1 MKTAKEYLL
10 KRDHLLYNILQP
22 YPKEGFIHIFID
34 SQIQWNKKTWCSIM
48 SSKHRQASADWIFTN
63 LRKHCRNR
71 CRSQSLHCTAVFIA
85 VLFILVWFDSHIN
98 PLLLLFFSHFL
109 LSELFL
115 IWTDYV
121 QAVRGLLMCGLTIG
135 FFAVVCCFVGME
147 CTYIGG
153 SDKTKDK
160 VLFAGAVLHFVG
172 GKLWTYAVL
181 LSVNVLPSFFSSVHR
196 NLFTQVCQTLL
207 PTAYTSTELPGQLLL
222 ERSHQEFCGTAFS
235 TPYTILHKIFLNYR
249 HICYKFCSNLY
260 YLNDSMIFSLSFHF
274 FQIWIRISS
283 FSRIGR
289 RLFHPSRGCS
299 LCCDSV

>member
-48 SSKHRQASADWIFTN
+48 SSKHHQASADWIFTN

-98 PLLLLFFSHFL
+98 PLLFIIFSHFL

-181 LSVNVLPSFFSSVHR
+181 LSVNVLPSFFFLCSPKPLHAGMSDIA
-196 NLFTQVCQTLL
+196 
-207 PTAYTSTELPGQLLL
+207 AYCLYIN
-222 ERSHQEFCGTAFS
+222 RIARTAFARKVAS
-235 TPYTILHKIFLNYR
+235 GVLRYCF
-249 HICYKFCSNLY
+249 
-260 YLNDSMIFSLSFHF
+260 FHSIHHF
-274 FQIWIRISS
+274 T
-283 FSRIGR
+283 
-289 RLFHPSRGCS
+289 
-299 LCCDSV
+299 

>member
-1 MKTAKEYLL
+1 
-10 KRDHLLYNILQP
+10 
-22 YPKEGFIHIFID
+22 
-34 SQIQWNKKTWCSIM
+34 M
-48 SSKHRQASADWIFTN
+48 SSKHHQASADWIFTN
-63 LRKHCRNR
+63 LRKHCRNH
-71 CRSQSLHCTAVFIA
+71 CRSQSLHCIAVFIA

-98 PLLLLFFSHFL
+98 PLLFIIFSHFL

-181 LSVNVLPSFFSSVHR
+181 LSVNVLPSFFFLCSPKPLHAGMSDIAAYCLYINRIARTAFARKVASGVLRYCFFHSIHHFTS
-196 NLFTQVCQTLL
+196 NLFKL
-207 PTAYTSTELPGQLLL
+207 
-222 ERSHQEFCGTAFS
+222 
-235 TPYTILHKIFLNYR
+235 
-249 HICYKFCSNLY
+249 
-260 YLNDSMIFSLSFHF
+260 
-274 FQIWIRISS
+274 
-283 FSRIGR
+283 
-289 RLFHPSRGCS
+289 
-299 LCCDSV
+299 